1 MGLPGT
7 RSLGAQF
14 REKHDNFSE
23 EIMRRAW
30 GVMALLMLAGCGAN
44 HAADAVEPML
54 AGGPVTVVAENRRN
68 DDVVVSLVRDG
79 LRQRL
84 GLVTAHTTG
93 DFEIPWSQVSNT
105 GRVRVIA
112 TPIAGRRSFVSES
125 LVLRP
130 GSEVNVSLTPLL
142 GQSIVSVY

>member
-1 MGLPGT
+1 
-7 RSLGAQF
+7 
-14 REKHDNFSE
+14 
-23 EIMRRAW
+23 
-30 GVMALLMLAGCGAN
+30 MALLVLAGCGAN
-44 HAADAVEPML
+44 HEADTVEPML

-93 DFEIPWSQVSNT
+93 DFEIPWSQVSNA

-112 TPIAGRRSFVSES
+112 TPIAGRRSFVSET

-130 GSEVNVSLTPLL
+130 GSEVTVSLTPLL